1 MYTDET
7 VLNYGKYKG
16 KMIKDVPK
24 DYLVNVHITGGD
36 EHAEL
41 KEYIE
46 ANLDKLPGLTM
57 LSWFKKKRDVMVTFI
72 CNKRTF
78 PTKKT
83 AMDSIIKP
91 TSKNQK
97 KAPIRAYECPKCS
110 GWHLTSMPIEL
121 FKEIKNNK
129 PLQD

>member
-7 VLNYGKYKG
+7 LMPKGKYRLTKL
-16 KMIKDVPK
+16 KDVPAN
-24 DYLVNVHITGGD
+24 YLWTIWVCNGGGTD
-36 EHAEL
+36 PHL
-41 KEYIE
+41 KEYIK
-46 ANLDKLPGLTM
+46 ANLDRIREEKDVTIL
-57 LSWFKKKRDVMVTFI
+57 RDTEMVTFI
-72 CNKRTF
+72 CEKRTYA
-78 PTKKT
+78 TRKA
-83 AMDSIIKP
+83 AMESIIKP
-91 TSKNQK
+91 TSKTQK